1 MYMWNLWQLSAVM
14 MQRYKGPRCTA
25 NFVSLWH
32 DQHLGT
38 PRHWLMGSVSVP
50 MGCHKLSCTWKNI
63 THIRNQLGLINLWN
77 RHHLNH
83 GTCSPFF
90 EAMDSS
96 CKRVDGRAKAKSI
109 CSKYFNNLQA
119 YFWIYVDFIL
129 SKRPRSLGAVLAPAS
144 EGCCSAYA
152 HVSVAENCRTAFSV
166 QVSWLFRSWSR
177 LPLSSSRT
185 IGWFLSWFVLISVR
199 HDSVILSTLQ
209 CLHHGDFY
217 GAAFSPRVVQ

>member
-1 MYMWNLWQLSAVM
+1 MQAIVKANLETTSDCSQWIRAEETATELKLRMWEWERHSYLNKESKTLEDRKVDVESLTAVSCDDDCFLL
-14 MQRYKGPRCTA
+14 QRCKGPRCTA

-38 PRHWLMGSVSVP
+38 PRRWLMGGASVP
-50 MGCHKLSCTWKNI
+50 MGCRKLSCTWKDI

-109 CSKYFNNLQA
+109 CSNYLNYLQA
-119 YFWIYVDFIL
+119 YLWIYVDFIL
-129 SKRPRSLGAVLAPAS
+129 SKRPRSLGAVLASAS
-144 EGCCSAYA
+144 EGCCSAYT
-152 HVSVAENCRTAFSV
+152 HTH
-166 QVSWLFRSWSR
+166 
-177 LPLSSSRT
+177 T
-185 IGWFLSWFVLISVR
+185 
-199 HDSVILSTLQ
+199 
-209 CLHHGDFY
+209 
-217 GAAFSPRVVQ
+217 